1 MLQLRYANASRH
13 KSHARSV
20 SIPSEQRQIIGLAGG
35 LKLPPEV
42 APSLFNFVEKKLA
55 SDGRSRTDGRR
66 QAESS
71 RHITPRQTERQ
82 TERERERERL
92 RELIVHRLDDEG
104 SSRLTGRATVPRP
117 RP

>member
-71 RHITPRQTERQ
+71 RHTHPGRQRDRQ
-82 TERERERERL
+82 RERERERL